1 MLLIFSPKNPAKKLM
16 LLIFFI
22 KLVKTKQHS
31 QATTIEILKSETG
44 WKFHV
49 LLIKKTECIVYYG
62 NPTS

>member
-1 MLLIFSPKNPAKKLM
+1 MLLIFSLKKPAKKTNVAY
-16 LLIFFI
+16 FFI
-22 KLVKTKQHS
+22 KLVETKQHS